1 MKPSLLTLFYLIFGA
16 LLLLTSCRCQIESDA
31 ARLAD
36 VHLRRTEVIL
46 KILKSSDSTEIKLC
60 MQEARLLDSEFHQ
73 LKQTF
78 DNKYADP
85 ANRVKFEKAYA
96 NAMKKN

>member
-1 MKPSLLTLFYLIFGA
+1 MKHALLTLFSLFFGA
-16 LLLLTSCRCQIESDA
+16 LLFFASCQCQIESDA
-31 ARLAD
+31 EKLAEI
-36 VHLRRTEVIL
+36 HLRRTVVIL
-46 KILKSSDSTEIKLC
+46 QILKSADSTEIRQG
-60 MQEARLLDSEFHQ
+60 MREARLLDSEFHQ

-85 ANRVKFEKAYA
+85 ADRVRFEKAYA